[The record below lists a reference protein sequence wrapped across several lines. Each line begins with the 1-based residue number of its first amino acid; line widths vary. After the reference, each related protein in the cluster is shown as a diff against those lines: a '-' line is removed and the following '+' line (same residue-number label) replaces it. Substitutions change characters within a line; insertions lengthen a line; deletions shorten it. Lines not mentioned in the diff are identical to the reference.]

1 VKAKKPTQKRK
12 RREYAPGT
20 QAIAVGDSDNSK
32 IGKAATTYAA
42 QDSCPTSCP
51 FFDGGG
57 CYAEQGTVGMFVTAP
72 LNAAAKLSQVPPTP
86 ESVAQWEA
94 NAIDGLKVKAG
105 RPLRIHTVGD
115 CKTAPAAELVAG
127 AAERYVAREGGP
139 AWTYTHAWRVV
150 PREAWGDVNVLASCE
165 TAAEVKA
172 AHKRGY
178 ATALV
183 VDEFPSHRRFD
194 KDGASVVPCPAQTK
208 EDVDCAK
215 CRLCMNAE
223 RLHKTETTI
232 GFAVHGTALTQKRAL
247 LALNDPDNPDRRLS
261 TRVLI
266 PRFIIR
272 FRAENG
278 REPTN
283 REIADGLNVSPSSV
297 AQMRKKLKTGKRRPP
312 K

>member
-1 VKAKKPTQKRK
+1 MATRNNKSHS
-12 RREYAPGT
+12 RRYPDGT
-20 QAIAVGDSDNSK
+20 QAIAVADSQNSK

-42 QDSCPTSCP
+42 QDSCPTTCP

-57 CYAEQGTVGMFVTAP
+57 CYAEHGPTGMYITAP
-72 LNAAAKLSQVPPTP
+72 LNAAAKASKVPPTP

-94 NAIDGLKVKAG
+94 DVIDALKVKPG

-115 CKTAPAAELVAG
+115 CKTAPAAALVAG

-165 TAAEVKA
+165 TTGEVKA

-183 VDEFPSHRRFD
+183 VDEFPSPRRFE
-194 KDGASVVPCPAQTK
+194 KDGVSVVPCPAQTK
-208 EDVDCAK
+208 ENVNCAT
-215 CRLCMNAE
+215 CRLCMNSE

-232 GFAVHGTALTQKRAL
+232 GFAVHGTALTQKRAT
-247 LALNDPDNPDRRLS
+247 LALSDPNNPDRKLS
-261 TRVLI
+261 SRVLI

-283 REIADGLNVSPSSV
+283 REIADGIGISTSSV
-297 AQMRKKLKTGKRRPP
+297 AQMRKKLKEKRGPRP
-312 K
+312 